1 MAYDCCKLNSIRL
14 LSMYYN
20 DLKLFTMKYL
30 SFKLFLLSLFVISCS
45 SMGTTADAQKKTVS
59 QFSRAG
65 LCDLLIDKNGVCHA
79 VFQESPAIGK
89 PTFIYYASSAD
100 KGASWSKP
108 ITLSNDMHGNGSGYA
123 RILQDGKGVIYAI
136 WKRYGNTES
145 EYPVQDAL
153 LDGPGGG
160 ISGTI
165 FYKALSG
172 GQWSAPIQLNEL
184 EETQESWFATV
195 APNGVLYV
203 VWAQDNPATLKYSR
217 QNWKYA
223 DYVRGA
229 SLSGTTH
236 SAYSDMT
243 KPIQPGGPG
252 LSFPARQEGK
262 IDLDGYIDKTGVLH
276 LIYAVVD
283 EKGVERIVYSA
294 GNKPVVV
301 YSYPAY
307 AATNSWVHPPRLLVD
322 DKGID
327 HLIML
332 PSPATLESEQ
342 LWDENLAT
350 KNINILASIQQ
361 QGVTISGFQAKQGP
375 NGAMAVTFEAQPH
388 GGNGEGY
395 GTFYENGSWKNVG
408 LTNNAAKEKFFYK
421 DFGVVNGYR
430 TVASTLTRYN
440 SKFMSVAY
448 DAAGHKTLLM
458 NLEAY
463 SVGYGISNPDII
475 FIAIDR

>member
-1 MAYDCCKLNSIRL
+1 
-14 LSMYYN
+14 MYYHE
-20 DLKLFTMKYL
+20 LKLFTMKYL
-30 SFKLFLLSLFVISCS
+30 SFKLLLLSLFVISCS

-145 EYPVQDAL
+145 EYPVQYAL

-165 FYKALSG
+165 FYKVLSG